1 MNFISWPMTTWG
13 EIVYYKGNHKYIN
26 TWRKKRSG
34 EGHGCLPVPKFMPYY
49 TFKWFISYEHRG

>member
-49 TFKWFISYEHRG
+49 TFK